1 VGRAELLSAAFSLVA
16 FLVYSKSIGRS
27 GKTGTVTCA
36 YTNLWENHYII
47 YLYYFPWEFGWK
59 SSNINLPWRTFSL
72 AYFLALFQ
80 LFNVG
85 WSGIAVTIVLVTCGM
100 LCKEQGIT
108 VVGICLIYDL
118 CVVNKVR
125 LIPKVYTS
133 HLVVFQS
140 RHHHYPPPEIETLL
154 LTIRNSVYPDGCWRS
169 SLLLSCNLFEQE
181 I

>member
-1 VGRAELLSAAFSLVA
+1 MCIYQSLGKSLHYLFVLFPLRVWLEVIKYKSTVADVFSGL
-16 FLVYSKSIGRS
+16 
-27 GKTGTVTCA
+27 
-36 YTNLWENHYII
+36 
-47 YLYYFPWEFGWK
+47 
-59 SSNINLPWRTFSL
+59 
-72 AYFLALFQ
+72 FLALFQ

-154 LTIRNSVYPDGCWRS
+154 LTIRNSVYPDGC
-169 SLLLSCNLFEQE
+169 
-181 I
+181 